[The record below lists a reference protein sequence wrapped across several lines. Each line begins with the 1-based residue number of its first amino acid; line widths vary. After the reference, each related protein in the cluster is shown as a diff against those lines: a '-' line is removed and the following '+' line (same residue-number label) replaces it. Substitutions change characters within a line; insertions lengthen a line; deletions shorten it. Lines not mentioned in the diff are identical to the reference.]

1 MTKEFILIALVLFV
15 NAGCASE
22 RLYVQV
28 TENDGRPISNAV
40 VRVGFSTSN
49 VLFGGGHSSRSK
61 SGHAE
66 ARTDEKGNAIVKFNC
81 KSDSFGWHVEA
92 KGYYRSSSYRE
103 NFKFDEIIIPPCF
116 GKIILHEHEKYGKTI
131 LWKKINPQPMYS
143 YRLAEAFDVFN
154 KVPVKNG
161 RYGFDL
167 KKGSWLPPLGDGEIA
182 DFYYVRNIGSE
193 PMKDGSVAWLEFDEG
208 GGAYFEKQTGCEEF
222 PSTYCAKTNEIF
234 KTRLPFMF
242 VRKNPDSKGVD
253 WRDIVN
259 ADEYIVLRTRAKLDS
274 DGNVV
279 EANYS
284 KILGPF
290 RFGYAVEARCVVFNH
305 RVNDPNLESDC
316 RRNMIKEFNS
326 HAFPP

>member
-1 MTKEFILIALVLFV
+1 MKLMIVVMITMLLAVTGCATERLGVLVTDGNGLPVSNALV
-15 NAGCASE
+15 
-22 RLYVQV
+22 RL
-28 TENDGRPISNAV
+28 
-40 VRVGFSTSN
+40 GFSSGN
-49 VLFGGGHSSRSK
+49 IVFGKGK
-61 SGHAE
+61 SHRYE
-66 ARTDEKGNAIVKFNC
+66 TRTDSQVKADIWFNG
-81 KSDSFGWHVEA
+81 KSSDVGWSVSA
-92 KGYYRSSSYRE
+92 NGYYRSGPHTE
-103 NFKFDEIIIPPCF
+103 VFKIAITQIPPMF
-116 GKIILHEHEKYGKTI
+116 YTVKMLEHEKDVSVRI
-131 LWKKINPQPMYS
+131 WKKINPQPMYS
-143 YRLAEAFDVFN
+143 YRLSEAFHVFN

-222 PSTYCAKTNEIF
+222 PSTYCAKTNETF

-259 ADEYIVLRTRAKLDS
+259 ADEYIVLRTRTKLDS

-290 RFGYAVEARCVVFNH
+290 RFGYAIEARCVVFNH

-326 HAFPP
+326 YGFPP